1 MIKEKDILIR
11 IDSELK
17 EKIKIKAKSIGL
29 SISSYIRMVMKK
41 EVENDI

>member
-11 IDSELK
+11 IDAELK
-17 EKIKIKAKSIGL
+17 EKIKKKAKSIGL

-41 EVENDI
+41 EVENE